1 MEFIPIK
8 ISQQGQHPHSEL
20 SFKSDCTEIKCIS
33 NGRFYG
39 HITNM
44 QTYCSQDVSKEQN
57 LIFPT
62 KIIKFF
68 KLLSSSE
75 FGRRFWFD
83 GCSRGNF
90 NEAGIDTNYDADV
103 GDIFSGDSKS
113 DFMRYIYRD
122 MVVPFTELEKEN
134 NHLRGQLE
142 RKDQELAQMKEQLHT
157 KDQEL
162 KEKDR
167 ELKEKDRE
175 LAQMEEQLHTKDQE
189 LIKTTL
195 LTASTLN
202 EDTLHHDRTLFGLKY
217 VIEVNCEKL
226 HEKDQKLKNI
236 QEELGN
242 IQEELDT
249 TYQELK
255 ELQEDFETKDQE
267 LKDIKEELKDTQQ
280 ELKDTQ
286 QELKDTQQELKDT
299 QQELKDTQ
307 QELKTR
313 GCLLKTCI
321 DDLKTYAEEVEE
333 VEKKNQELEHLNHRL
348 ICETSSSFIERNS
361 YFSPEM

>member
-20 SFKSDCTEIKCIS
+20 SFKSVCTEIKCIS
-33 NGRFYG
+33 HGRWYG
-39 HITNM
+39 QITNI

-62 KIIKFF
+62 KFIKFF

-83 GCSRGNF
+83 DCSRGNF
-90 NEAGIDTNYDADV
+90 VEAGIDTNYDADV

-122 MVVPFTELEKEN
+122 MVVPFTKLEKEN
-134 NHLRGQLE
+134 NYLREQLE
-142 RKDQELAQMKEQLHT
+142 RKDQELKEKDQELAQMKE
-157 KDQEL
+157 
-162 KEKDR
+162 

-175 LAQMEEQLHTKDQE
+175 LAQMKEELERKDKYFEVMQQELKNSLLTKDEE
-189 LIKTTL
+189 LEKKDRE
-195 LTASTLN
+195 LN
-202 EDTLHHDRTLFGLKY
+202 NT
-217 VIEVNCEKL
+217 
-226 HEKDQKLKNI
+226 
-236 QEELGN
+236 QEELY
-242 IQEELDT
+242 T

-267 LKDIKEELKDTQQ
+267 LKDTEQ
-280 ELKDTQ
+280 ELKETKK
-286 QELKDTQQELKDT
+286 EVR
-299 QQELKDTQ
+299 
-307 QELKTR
+307 TR
-313 GCLLKTCI
+313 GLLLKSCI
-321 DDLKTYAEEVEE
+321 DDLKTFTEEIEN
-333 VEKKNQELEHLNHRL
+333 VEKKKHLNHRL